1 MPLVTLSHYAFSP
14 FRRSMVT
21 PTAESRAPTAVP
33 RLSVSCHRGVD
44 MLAWYE
50 IPQRVKVL
58 Q

>member
-1 MPLVTLSHYAFSP
+1 
-14 FRRSMVT
+14 
-21 PTAESRAPTAVP
+21 
-33 RLSVSCHRGVD
+33 LSVSCHRGVD